1 MQQQSSASPDTT
13 DGIETPQRTGLA
25 RLLPSAEWLSEY
37 RVSHLPKDLLA
48 GFLVAGLLLPQAMAY
63 ALLAELPPQTGLYA
77 ALAPALIFV
86 FFSTSRFVSVGP
98 VALISLLVADAIAVA
113 SSEAPGL
120 DSGAIALVLALEVG
134 ILLLLLGVLRLG
146 FLVNFVSDPVLTGFT
161 SAAAILIG
169 VSQLKNLL
177 GLEIERGGFLA
188 TVTSIGA
195 RIAESNPWT
204 LILGLGVLGLL
215 VANKLWLER
224 WLSKTDLG
232 RLARVSLTNAFPL
245 AALAAATA
253 AVWWGRLDRTAG
265 VQVVGDIR
273 LGLPPLTL
281 PAFDPALWQS
291 LLPTA
296 LAIATLIFVIG
307 VGIAKTLAG
316 RRRQRID
323 PDKEAIA
330 LGLGN
335 LAGSLTG
342 AYPVGVS
349 FSRSALAFDSGAR
362 TPAAMGFS
370 ALAVLLGALALSPA
384 LRFLPTAAL
393 AAQIVSAVFGLVDL
407 RAMAKIWRSSWVEGA
422 ILTLTLLGVLLAGLQ
437 VGIAVGALSGIG
449 LYLWHTSRPRIVI
462 EAPLG
467 ESLADFRDAERDA
480 TDEAAL
486 PESILVVR
494 VDQDIYFGNT
504 SYVEQQILRE
514 VADRD
519 EVTHVVM
526 DLKSISQIDFSGLE
540 MLKRFIEYTGNA
552 NLRVSF
558 SEAKRPV
565 VERLR
570 SHGIVELVGEHR
582 LFLTTREAVQALL
595 EPSGDPGPQS

>member
-1 MQQQSSASPDTT
+1 M
-13 DGIETPQRTGLA
+13 
-25 RLLPSAEWLSEY
+25 
-37 RVSHLPKDLLA
+37 
-48 GFLVAGLLLPQAMAY
+48 
-63 ALLAELPPQTGLYA
+63 
-77 ALAPALIFV
+77 
-86 FFSTSRFVSVGP
+86 
-98 VALISLLVADAIAVA
+98 
-113 SSEAPGL
+113 
-120 DSGAIALVLALEVG
+120 
-134 ILLLLLGVLRLG
+134 
-146 FLVNFVSDPVLTGFT
+146 
-161 SAAAILIG
+161 
-169 VSQLKNLL
+169 
-177 GLEIERGGFLA
+177 
-188 TVTSIGA
+188 
-195 RIAESNPWT
+195 
-204 LILGLGVLGLL
+204 
-215 VANKLWLER
+215 
-224 WLSKTDLG
+224 
-232 RLARVSLTNAFPL
+232 
-245 AALAAATA
+245 
-253 AVWWGRLDRTAG
+253 
-265 VQVVGDIR
+265 
-273 LGLPPLTL
+273 
-281 PAFDPALWQS
+281 
-291 LLPTA
+291 
-296 LAIATLIFVIG
+296 
-307 VGIAKTLAG
+307 
-316 RRRQRID
+316 
-323 PDKEAIA
+323 
-330 LGLGN
+330 
-335 LAGSLTG
+335 
-342 AYPVGVS
+342 GVS

-393 AAQIVSAVFGLVDL
+393 AALIVSAVFGLVDL

>member
-393 AAQIVSAVFGLVDL
+393 AALIVSAVFGLVDL

>member
-296 LAIATLIFVIG
+296 LAIATLISSSG
-307 VGIAKTLAG
+307 WESPRPWLGGAASASTPT
-316 RRRQRID
+316 RRRS
-323 PDKEAIA
+323 PWAWV
-330 LGLGN
+330 
-335 LAGSLTG
+335 TW
-342 AYPVGVS
+342 
-349 FSRSALAFDSGAR
+349 
-362 TPAAMGFS
+362 PA
-370 ALAVLLGALALSPA
+370 P
-384 LRFLPTAAL
+384 
-393 AAQIVSAVFGLVDL
+393 
-407 RAMAKIWRSSWVEGA
+407 
-422 ILTLTLLGVLLAGLQ
+422 
-437 VGIAVGALSGIG
+437 
-449 LYLWHTSRPRIVI
+449 
-462 EAPLG
+462 
-467 ESLADFRDAERDA
+467 
-480 TDEAAL
+480 
-486 PESILVVR
+486 
-494 VDQDIYFGNT
+494 
-504 SYVEQQILRE
+504 
-514 VADRD
+514 
-519 EVTHVVM
+519 
-526 DLKSISQIDFSGLE
+526 
-540 MLKRFIEYTGNA
+540 
-552 NLRVSF
+552 
-558 SEAKRPV
+558 
-565 VERLR
+565 
-570 SHGIVELVGEHR
+570 
-582 LFLTTREAVQALL
+582 
-595 EPSGDPGPQS
+595 

>member
-281 PAFDPALWQS
+281 PASDPALWQS

-393 AAQIVSAVFGLVDL
+393 AALIVSAVFGLVDL

>member
-281 PAFDPALWQS
+281 PASDPALWQS

-362 TPAAMGFS
+362 NPAAMGFS

-393 AAQIVSAVFGLVDL
+393 AALIVSAVFGLVDL
-407 RAMAKIWRSSWVEGA
+407 RAMAKIWRSSWVEGV
-422 ILTLTLLGVLLAGLQ
+422 ILTLTFLGVLLAGLQ

>member
-63 ALLAELPPQTGLYA
+63 ALLAELTPQTGLYA

-281 PAFDPALWQS
+281 PASDPALWQS

-393 AAQIVSAVFGLVDL
+393 AALIVSAVFGLVDL